1 MNGDIRDILQLEPAG
16 DPSAAGVATT
26 SSIRKAAR
34 ASSDKPKD
42 KKSDGMAREL
52 LSLVGGAPPL
62 VLVKK
67 KYKAR
72 PNFSKQTKA
81 AEWVWRK
88 FSNPARTDKLE
99 LQHWVKATD
108 NEDYY
113 FAKFNKPLEI
123 IRYDDVEYESI
134 VKPLK
139 YLGAS
144 SWTREETDYLYSLL
158 LQYDLRWYVVADRYE
173 WEGST
178 RSIDDLKERYY
189 AISHALLTARNAAA
203 SEITSY
209 VFNKAHEVE
218 RKKNLEILYARTKEQ
233 IDEEEKLF
241 YELKRREAKEERMA
255 KERDAVWHLLRENE
269 HKGVAVQRELAGLS
283 ATGGLLSGAHAAAG
297 GHAVVDKNLEKLKK
311 RKIGGS
317 SRRSL
322 SEDGGS
328 VGPAT
333 SGANAESPGLTSSAR
348 KKSRVKDELHA
359 TPEPDAD
366 PSPMMRKM
374 GAGVFARSQK
384 IPPPKPVNLARITEM
399 MHELGVKHTA
409 KPHMPTAAIC
419 DKFFELQTN
428 GQIILEIKKASD
440 RLDFELD
447 KLRARARSVERDD
460 GAPDTPVPAAR
471 KRGSVAT
478 PAGGSQKKPRI

>member
-1 MNGDIRDILQLEPAG
+1 MNGDIRDIMQLGPAG
-16 DPSAAGVATT
+16 DTPGAAGATT
-26 SSIRKAAR
+26 SSIRKAAK

-88 FSNPARTDKLE
+88 FLNPARTDKLE

-108 NEDYY
+108 GDDYY

-123 IRYDDVEYESI
+123 IRYDGAEYEAT

-139 YLGAS
+139 YPGS
-144 SWTREETDYLYSLL
+144 ESWTRAETDYLYSLL
-158 LQYDLRWYVVADRYE
+158 LQYDLRWPVVADRYD
-173 WEGST
+173 WEGQT
-178 RSIDDLKERYY
+178 RSVDDLKERYY
-189 AISHALLTARNAAA
+189 AISHALLTARGSPAA
-203 SEITSY
+203 EITPY
-209 VFNKAHEVE
+209 VFNKAHELE

-255 KERDAVWHLLRENE
+255 KEREGVWHLLRENE
-269 HKGVAVQRELAGLS
+269 HKGVAVARELAVLNS

-311 RKIGGS
+311 RKASSS

-333 SGANAESPGLTSSAR
+333 SGANAETPPSSR
-348 KKSRVKDELHA
+348 KKSRVKDEMIA
-359 TPEPDAD
+359 TPEPEAD

-374 GAGVFARSQK
+374 GAGCFARSQK
-384 IPPPKPVNLARITEM
+384 IPGPKPANLARVTEM
-399 MHELGVKHTA
+399 MHELGIQHTA
-409 KPHMPTAAIC
+409 KPHMSTAAVC
-419 DKFFELQTN
+419 DKFVELQTN
-428 GQIILEIKKASD
+428 CQILLEIKKASD

-447 KLRARARSVERDD
+447 KLRARARSVERDG

-471 KRGSVAT
+471 KRGSGAT
-478 PAGGSQKKPRI
+478 PATGSQKKART